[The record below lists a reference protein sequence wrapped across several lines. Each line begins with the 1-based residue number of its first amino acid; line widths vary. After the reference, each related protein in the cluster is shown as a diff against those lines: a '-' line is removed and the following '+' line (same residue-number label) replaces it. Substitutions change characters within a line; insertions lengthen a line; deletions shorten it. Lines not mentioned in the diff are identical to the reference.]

1 MIRTV
6 ETVRKKFD
14 RPVILTEVGFASVS
28 GSHREPWSEPRR
40 DADWT
45 HQTRCYEALMAAFW
59 KQPWFYGMYP
69 WKVSAHGDVGPEDRS
84 LTPWKKPAMEVVKR
98 YYRMDSG
105 QAGSP

>member
-1 MIRTV
+1 
-6 ETVRKKFD
+6 
-14 RPVILTEVGFASVS
+14 
-28 GSHREPWSEPRR
+28 
-40 DADWT
+40 
-45 HQTRCYEALMAAFW
+45 MAAFW

-84 LTPWKKPAMEVVKR
+84 LTPWKKPAMEVVKW